1 MSLVDRRTTTSSSLA
16 FLVYEPVP
24 FFCYCPPPSTFT
36 FLAPSSSLT
45 LAPPITRS
53 QTRNNSVPQI
63 LLPLFDMANSVD
75 VTKIP
80 KLNGANYCDWR
91 SLLKDILVL
100 KDLWGPLFAAAPA
113 DPANL
118 ATWNR
123 NQAYA
128 LAIIRLSC
136 EPEVLSMITDTETG
150 RLAWDTLAATYAS
163 TNTTNVMRLE
173 EAFGIARKSNDQ
185 SMSQWIAYMKSLVS
199 QLRGVGVTIDPNKVA
214 NRILNGLDAV
224 HDPMKYALQARSGNL
239 TVEIVTEHLLAWE
252 CQNQSIAIP
261 STLASPNQPNQPNP
275 QSYRITPMAAQNN
288 THRGPMATAL
298 TTTNTST
305 NPSPVPACCCNCCD
319 HSHHTGA
326 IRSQSNPQS
335 QSSSSR
341 FSPYPTPLLCHACGK
356 YGNMDILTAVVG
368 LVSHISAHHGFLLL
382 TPILTMLPVQFPFP
396 ITVFHQ
402 GLLFLPQ
409 LLLSLPPIFLQI
421 VIPL

>member
-1 MSLVDRRTTTSSSLA
+1 
-16 FLVYEPVP
+16 
-24 FFCYCPPPSTFT
+24 
-36 FLAPSSSLT
+36 
-45 LAPPITRS
+45 
-53 QTRNNSVPQI
+53 
-63 LLPLFDMANSVD
+63 MANSVD

-150 RLAWDTLAATYAS
+150 RVAWDTLAATYAS

-173 EAFGIARKSNDQ
+173 EAFGVARKSNDQ

-214 NRILNGLDAV
+214 NRILNGLDAI

-239 TVEIVTEHLLAWE
+239 TVEVVTEHLLAWE
-252 CQNQSIAIP
+252 RQNLSVALP
-261 STLASPNQPNQPNP
+261 SASTNHPTQQP
-275 QSYRITPMAAQNN
+275 YRISPMAAQNN

-298 TTTNTST
+298 TTTTNALTTTANTPTSSS
-305 NPSPVPACCCNCCD
+305 SPTQFCRCNCCD
-319 HSHHTGA
+319 HSHPTHAGA

-335 QSSSSR
+335 
-341 FSPYPTPLLCHACGK
+341 
-356 YGNMDILTAVVG
+356 
-368 LVSHISAHHGFLLL
+368 
-382 TPILTMLPVQFPFP
+382 
-396 ITVFHQ
+396 
-402 GLLFLPQ
+402 
-409 LLLSLPPIFLQI
+409 
-421 VIPL
+421 